1 MSKVSKARHIVIGIH
16 ISDRV
21 HHIPGVQNL
30 LTEYG
35 CSIKTRIGLHAVS
48 DDYCS
53 PNGLILLEMAG
64 DEKPTFELIEKLK
77 AIEGVDVQKMVFE
90 HE

>member
-1 MSKVSKARHIVIGIH
+1 MNKVRHIVIGIH

-21 HHIPGVQNL
+21 HHVPGVQNL

-35 CSIKTRIGLHAVS
+35 CSIKTRIGLHTVS
-48 DDYCS
+48 ETYCS

-64 DEKPTFELIEKLK
+64 PEQPTFELIE
-77 AIEGVDVQKMVFE
+77 ETQGVSRVWTYSR
-90 HE
+90 